1 VTAAA
6 RGSVRAAIDA
16 ARRAQ
21 IDWSR
26 EPRCSGCGVELRDA
40 ISELPRYVAGC
51 YACTDRR
58 ITRHARTRKLVQLAF
73 DVDTSGAL
81 QVAA

>member
-6 RGSVRAAIDA
+6 RGAVREAIDA

-26 EPRCSGCGVELRDA
+26 EPRCSGCGVELHDP

-51 YACTDRR
+51 ASCTDRKLQRSRR
-58 ITRHARTRKLVQLAF
+58 ISPQLV
-73 DVDTSGAL
+73 L

>member
-1 VTAAA
+1 VTAAT

-16 ARRAQ
+16 ARRVQ
-21 IDWSR
+21 IEWSR

-40 ISELPRYVAGC
+40 ISELPCYVAGC

-58 ITRHARTRKLVQLAF
+58 IVRRARTRKLVQLAF
-73 DVDTSGAL
+73 DVDANGRF